1 MKNPILLT
9 LLLIVLLAVSASA
22 QDNPPPPE
30 GERMPPPQG
39 PNGPPPDDRGEILRQ
54 LNLTQ
59 EQFRAIRK
67 LLGDNGPKVRE
78 AQMDFR
84 DAQEELDEAI
94 YADNVDE
101 ARVQSLTKR
110 SADAQAT
117 LMRLR
122 TANEFAIRRVLTP
135 EQVTKFR
142 ELRKEQILKKR
153 MQERIRQQRQNDGQG
168 PNGRP
173 PMGQPQDRP
182 PMGQPQGQPP
192 LQRPNQQPARQPG
205 NISGPKRKPVF

>member
-22 QDNPPPPE
+22 QDNPPPE
-30 GERMPPPQG
+30 GERMPPPPQG
-39 PNGPPPDDRGEILRQ
+39 PGMQQPPPDDRGEILRQ

-84 DAQEELDEAI
+84 DAQEALDEAI

-101 ARVQSLTKR
+101 ALVQNLTKR

-173 PMGQPQDRP
+173 PMGQPQ
-182 PMGQPQGQPP
+182 GQPP
-192 LQRPNQQPARQPG
+192 LQRPNQQPVRQPG